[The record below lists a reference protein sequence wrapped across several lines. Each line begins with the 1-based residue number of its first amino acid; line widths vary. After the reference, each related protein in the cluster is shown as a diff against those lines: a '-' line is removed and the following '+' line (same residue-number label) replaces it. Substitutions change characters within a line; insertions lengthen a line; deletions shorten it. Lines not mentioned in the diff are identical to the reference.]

1 MSHAITAV
9 LLLVSF
15 TMAAAG
21 TSGDSVGRAV
31 PLVWEPPTLEFPD
44 VLPRSTVSK
53 MMISTVRFESV
64 QITLEQTT
72 LKDVQTRL
80 GGDMGQKGDASEAL
94 EWLCFYGTDAKGRWA
109 LWLESDEMGGGTVD
123 GFALQR
129 LDRNATADRR
139 CQMVGK
145 NDGRVRLP
153 VPLRL
158 GLTEMQVRN
167 LLGRP
172 TAKYRNTVI
181 FDHEHE
187 ETIRG
192 EPFTASNSVAVAL
205 RGGVVWAI
213 QVWKTTSN

>member
-1 MSHAITAV
+1 
-9 LLLVSF
+9 
-15 TMAAAG
+15 
-21 TSGDSVGRAV
+21 
-31 PLVWEPPTLEFPD
+31 
-44 VLPRSTVSK
+44 
-53 MMISTVRFESV
+53 MISTVRFESV